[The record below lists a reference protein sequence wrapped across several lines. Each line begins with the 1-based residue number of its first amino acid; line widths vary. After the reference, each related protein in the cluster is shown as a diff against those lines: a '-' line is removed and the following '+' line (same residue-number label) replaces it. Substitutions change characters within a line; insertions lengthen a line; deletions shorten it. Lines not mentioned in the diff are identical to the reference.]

1 MRSSS
6 RHPRLGVAGLS
17 HHLLTQRP
25 LQATS
30 CHKPSPGGAL
40 LAVMQ
45 LGARHMVMA
54 RTDDEA
60 FEALFIA
67 EYARV
72 AGIANRVL
80 ADAHEAED
88 VAQEV
93 FIDFHRLHSASAD
106 YAPAWLHRAAVHSAL
121 NRLRGAKR
129 RQRREISQAA
139 EENDKTVDPQRQLEL
154 NEDRRRVREAL
165 GRMAPKPAAVLV
177 LRASGLSYAEVAKS
191 LGIGIG
197 QVGTLLRRAEETLRK
212 EVTRATSN

>member
-1 MRSSS
+1 M
-6 RHPRLGVAGLS
+6 PRICSGLPN
-17 HHLLTQRP
+17 L
-25 LQATS
+25 AT
-30 CHKPSPGGAL
+30 CHKVRARGAL
-40 LAVMQ
+40 LAVMHF
-45 LGARHMVMA
+45 GARQIVVA
-54 RTDDEA
+54 RTDEEA
-60 FEALFIA
+60 FEALFTV

-72 AGIANRVL
+72 VGIANRVL
-80 ADAHEAED
+80 ADPHEAED

-139 EENDKTVDPQRQLEL
+139 DEDDKTVDPQKQLEL
-154 NEDRRRVREAL
+154 NEDRRRVRDAL

-177 LRASGLSYAEVAKS
+177 LRASGLSYAEVARS
-191 LGIGIG
+191 LGVGIG

-212 EVTRATSN
+212 EVTRGTSN